1 MKMSDPI
8 PSRPARDALSE
19 ALSTGVSERVRPGYL
34 DAHHAEA
41 GAAELRAAADAVRDA
56 PVLVP
61 PEAAA
66 GVATW
71 LRARAAAVASGRM
84 PPG

>member
-1 MKMSDPI
+1 MPIDPTL
-8 PSRPARDALSE
+8 SRPARDALYE
-19 ALSTGVSERVRPGYL
+19 ALSTDVSEHVRAVYL
-34 DAHHAEA
+34 DTHHAEA
-41 GAAELRAAADAVRDA
+41 GAWELRAAAEAVRSA
-56 PVLVP
+56 PEFVP

-71 LRARAAAVASGRM
+71 LRARAAAVAAGKR